1 MFVQAHCPR
10 CGAELTA
17 DTADCPVCAYGEVE
31 DIVILEAQAPGV
43 ARPEPDSPNS
53 SPRVLVPIA
62 ILIVVLVVIFAAL
75 ARS

>member
-1 MFVQAHCPR
+1 MQAHCPR

-31 DIVILEAQAPGV
+31 DIVILEAQAPDLP
-43 ARPEPDSPNS
+43 RPEPVDPKAV
-53 SPRVLVPIA
+53 PRVLVPIA
-62 ILIVVLVVIFAAL
+62 LLIVVLVVIFAAL